1 MGRTMDVEDAL
12 AEAKEEIAALRREK
26 EQHKSE
32 MQSGYGDRTNARMAS
47 AGGGDMAALKRS
59 LDSDWD
65 LSEAES
71 KALIAEKMMTEPRS
85 TRRIGQPSAGRSA
98 VLGEYRSDPA
108 WEAGFQSVLMNRDS
122 YGLSELDGS
131 ALRADGAREGVLVS
145 RGDTDSL
152 NDLGRSEALEFLER
166 EAKKIDRQSLIEGM
180 Q

>member
-65 LSEAES
+65 GSQAIEYRQ
-71 KALIAEKMMTEPRS
+71 EPR
-85 TRRIGQPSAGRSA
+85 RLQNG
-98 VLGEYRSDPA
+98 
-108 WEAGFQSVLMNRDS
+108 
-122 YGLSELDGS
+122 
-131 ALRADGAREGVLVS
+131 
-145 RGDTDSL
+145 
-152 NDLGRSEALEFLER
+152 
-166 EAKKIDRQSLIEGM
+166 
-180 Q
+180 